1 MAANLLLL
9 ILSVGVLVAGAELLV
24 RGAGRLAL
32 RFGVSHFVIGV
43 TVVGFGTSAPEL
55 AASIASATTGHAE
68 IAIGNVIGS
77 NIMNIA
83 LVLGVTAM
91 IAPIPVDRG
100 IIRRE
105 TVVMIA
111 VSFVPLAALATERT
125 IGRVFG
131 ATMTASLLAF
141 LWWSFTSSRRDGGH
155 PAEEESIPGAP
166 GRGAASMVIDL
177 VVMLAGLVLLVFG
190 ADRLVSSATEVARGL
205 GVSEVVI
212 GLTIVA
218 GGTSAPELATSLI
231 AVARGK
237 TDLGVGN
244 ILGSCIFNLLG
255 ILGITAIVTPIE
267 IPIEVFQF
275 DLPVMILVAI
285 ATVPIL
291 FSGHRI
297 SRFEGCVLT
306 ASFVIYTV
314 LLFAGWPFP
323 ANREGTPESNGVITA
338 IPADQGQEI
347 AASIQPPP
355 STNSP
360 S

>member
-9 ILSVGVLVAGAELLV
+9 LLSIGVLVAGAELLV

-55 AASIASATTGHAE
+55 AASIASATTGHPE

-100 IIRRE
+100 IVRRE
-105 TVVMIA
+105 TVVMIL

-125 IGRVFG
+125 IGRLFG
-131 ATMTASLLAF
+131 ATMTAALLAF

-155 PAEEESIPGAP
+155 PAEDESIPTAP
-166 GRGAASMVIDL
+166 GRGGTSMLIDL
-177 VVMLAGLVLLVFG
+177 AVMGAGLLLLVFG

-205 GVSEVVI
+205 GVSEIVI

-231 AVARGK
+231 AVVRGK

-244 ILGSCIFNLLG
+244 ILGSCIFNILG

-267 IPIEVFQF
+267 IPVEVFQF

-285 ATVPIL
+285 ATIPIL

-297 SRFEGCVLT
+297 SRIEGVLLT
-306 ASFVIYTV
+306 SSFVLYTV
-314 LLFAGWPFP
+314 MLFVGWPFP
-323 ANREGTPESNGVITA
+323 ADRNSAVAPPTVVGEP
-338 IPADQGQEI
+338 DQARAGDD
-347 AASIQPPP
+347 SIW
-355 STNSP
+355 SRTHS
-360 S
+360 

>member
-1 MAANLLLL
+1 MFESLLLL
-9 ILSVGVLVAGAELLV
+9 LLSIGVLVAGAELLV
-24 RGAGRLAL
+24 RGAGKLAHQL
-32 RFGVSHFVIGV
+32 GVSHFVIGV

-55 AASIASATTGHAE
+55 AASIASATTGHPE
-68 IAIGNVIGS
+68 IAVGNVIGS

-83 LVLGVTAM
+83 LVLGMTAI

-111 VSFVPLAALATERT
+111 VSFVPLAALATHRT
-125 IGRVFG
+125 VGRLFG
-131 ATMTASLLAF
+131 ATMTAGLLAF

-155 PAEEESIPGAP
+155 PAEDESIPAVP
-166 GRGAASMVIDL
+166 GRGGMSMLIDL
-177 VVMLAGLVLLVFG
+177 LVMSAGLILLVLG

-244 ILGSCIFNLLG
+244 ILGSCIFNILG

-297 SRFEGCVLT
+297 SRFEGCLLT
-306 ASFVIYTV
+306 ASFVLYTV
-314 LLFAGWPFP
+314 MLFVGWPFP
-323 ANREGTPESNGVITA
+323 ADRGTTADSPASVVEPDQARAGDESIWSRTH
-338 IPADQGQEI
+338 
-347 AASIQPPP
+347 S
-355 STNSP
+355 
-360 S
+360 